1 VPTENSGKNSKGQ
14 FTKGNKLGTGRPKH
28 ITTIIREMSN
38 DYKDYLVMLD
48 DWARDTSVPR
58 KDRIM
63 CIKELL
69 DRGAGKPAQYIQ
81 TEDVSPDPI
90 KFQLIQNKDA

>member
-1 VPTENSGKNSKGQ
+1 MPTVKTGKNSKGQ
-14 FTKGNKLGTGRPKH
+14 FVKGNKLGTGRPKH

-48 DWARDTSVPR
+48 TWARDTKLSR
-58 KDRIM
+58 KDRIT

-69 DRGAGKPAQYIQ
+69 DRGVGKSAQYIQ
-81 TEDVSPDPI
+81 TEDVTPEPI
-90 KFQLIQNKDA
+90 EFRLV